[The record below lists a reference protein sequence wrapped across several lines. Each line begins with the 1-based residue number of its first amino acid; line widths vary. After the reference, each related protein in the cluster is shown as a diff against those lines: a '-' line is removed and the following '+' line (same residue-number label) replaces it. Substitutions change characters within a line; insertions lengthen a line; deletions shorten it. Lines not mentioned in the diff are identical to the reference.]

1 MNIYVKPDEIWDY
14 FQKNKKHLEEVVEV
28 IAEVE
33 LDDKTKLQVCITE
46 DSGYPKLTLELE
58 DDVLEK
64 ECAISKSDC
73 DIVSRKLYTTFE
85 STAERLNESFEVEE
99 ENEELINYEREDE
112 ILEALA
118 EFLTVILD
126 IPVDA
131 FDDEELV
138 AMILE
143 SFEEVLYNDFG
154 LVIDRGE
161 TIVEED
167 GDYEGEVYG

>member
-1 MNIYVKPDEIWDY
+1 MKIYVKPDEIWDY
-14 FQKNKKHLEEVVEV
+14 FQKNKKRLKEVVEV
-28 IAEVE
+28 IAETE
-33 LDDKTKLQVCITE
+33 LDDKTSLQVCITE
-46 DSGYPKLTLELE
+46 DNGYPKLTLELE

-73 DIVSRKLYTTFE
+73 DVVSHKFYATFE
-85 STAERLNESFEVEE
+85 STAEKLNESFEVEE
-99 ENEELINYEREDE
+99 SEELINYEREDE

-118 EFLTVILD
+118 EFLAVILD

-131 FDDEELV
+131 FDDEELIV
-138 AMILE
+138 MILE

-167 GDYEGEVYG
+167 EECEDKVYG

>member
-1 MNIYVKPDEIWDY
+1 MKIYVKPDEIWDY
-14 FQKNKKHLEEVVEV
+14 FQKNKKHLKEVVEV

-33 LDDKTKLQVCITE
+33 LDDKTNLQVCITE
-46 DSGYPKLTLELE
+46 DNGYPKLTLELE

-73 DIVSRKLYTTFE
+73 DVVSHKFYAVFE
-85 STAERLNESFEVEE
+85 STIEKLNESFKIDESEE
-99 ENEELINYEREDE
+99 FSYEREDE

-161 TIVEED
+161 TIVE
-167 GDYEGEVYG
+167 GDRL